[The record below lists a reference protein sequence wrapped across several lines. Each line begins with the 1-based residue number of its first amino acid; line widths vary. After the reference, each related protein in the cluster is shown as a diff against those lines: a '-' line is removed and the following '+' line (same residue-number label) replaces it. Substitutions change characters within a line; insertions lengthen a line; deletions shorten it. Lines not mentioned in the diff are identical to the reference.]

1 MPTYTYET
9 TDPRVACKLCLEPFE
24 IRQKMSE
31 EPLEACPECGGPVQR
46 IITAVGVNTRYARME
61 KAPSDK
67 ELKRHG
73 FHKLVNE
80 GEGKFRK
87 VT

>member
-9 TDPRVACKLCLEPFE
+9 TDPHHACKLCIEPFDVQ
-24 IRQKMSE
+24 QKMKD
-31 EPLEACPECGGPVQR
+31 EPLEVCPECGGPVR
-46 IITAVGVNTRYARME
+46 KVITLVGVNTRYARID
-61 KAPSDK
+61 KAPSDG